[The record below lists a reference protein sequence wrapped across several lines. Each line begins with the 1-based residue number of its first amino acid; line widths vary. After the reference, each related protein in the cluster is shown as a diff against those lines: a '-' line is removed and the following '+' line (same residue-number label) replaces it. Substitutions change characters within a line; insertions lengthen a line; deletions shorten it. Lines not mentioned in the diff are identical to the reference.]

1 MARLDVTG
9 MQEAIRELQR
19 LGEGVS
25 GIADEMLQAAGQV
38 VAQGWQYSAAKHGHI
53 RTGAM
58 YDSIKAGKP
67 KTIGGVRSI
76 IVSPTGT
83 DGKDR
88 KKPVRNQEKAYV
100 LHFGRT
106 NMTGSGW
113 VNKAEETSAGPAA
126 DAMEGVFYRFIDGQ
140 SAASSTA
147 SWQQQNGTPGTATF
161 YQG

>member
-1 MARLDVTG
+1 MAKLDVTG

-25 GIADEMLQAAGQV
+25 GVADEMLQAAGQV
-38 VAQGWQYSAAKHGHI
+38 VVQGWQYGAAKHRHI
-53 RTGAM
+53 RTSAM

-67 KTIGGVRSI
+67 KTVGGMRSM

-83 DGKDR
+83 DSQDR
-88 KKPVRNQEKAYV
+88 KKPVRNQEKAFV
-100 LHFGRT
+100 LHYGRN

-113 VNKAEETSAGPAA
+113 VDDAEEISAEPAA
-126 DAMEGVFYRFIDGQ
+126 DAMEGVFFRFIDGQ